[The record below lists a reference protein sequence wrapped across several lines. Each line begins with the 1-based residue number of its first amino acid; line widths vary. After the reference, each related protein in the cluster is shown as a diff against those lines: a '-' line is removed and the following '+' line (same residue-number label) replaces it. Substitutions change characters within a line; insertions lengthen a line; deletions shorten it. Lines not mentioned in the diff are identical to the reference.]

1 MRLALG
7 LALATLLALPA
18 AQASANTPPTAPITE
33 VTFTDA
39 DMVCAEI
46 VRPGE
51 VLTVRRG
58 PGRGTLIRTRATF
71 VPELLKDAE
80 NI

>member
-18 AQASANTPPTAPITE
+18 AQAFANTPPTTE

-39 DMVCAEI
+39 DTVRGEI

-71 VPELLKDAE
+71 VPELLKDAA